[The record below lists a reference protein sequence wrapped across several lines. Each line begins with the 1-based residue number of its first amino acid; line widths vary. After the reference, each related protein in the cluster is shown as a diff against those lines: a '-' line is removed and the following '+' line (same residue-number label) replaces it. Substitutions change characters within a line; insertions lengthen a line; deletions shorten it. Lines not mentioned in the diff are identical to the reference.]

1 MRIIKTIFI
10 QFTLAT
16 IMPQSA
22 NDIDDLTPEMDEELK
37 SKTEIKKEM
46 HQLQDFAQS
55 LIEMSK
61 HQRSL
66 IPLNEDLKHAMIVA
80 DKIKNKHEAL
90 RRHIRH
96 TAKIL
101 LETDLAP
108 IHQAIDVMANK
119 HQQAT
124 AKFVRLENIRD
135 ELIAQGNDGVEALL
149 LEFKEMDRQKLKQL
163 VRNAAKEKKAEKL
176 KTKEEKSKAKALK
189 SSILPF
195 VQLPIN
201 TKSISLLIRLFPSS
215 KFM

>member
-1 MRIIKTIFI
+1 
-10 QFTLAT
+10 
-16 IMPQSA
+16 MPHSA
-22 NDIDDLTPEMDEELK
+22 NDIDDLTSELDEELK

-55 LIEMSK
+55 LVEMSK

-66 IPLNEDLKHAMIVA
+66 LPLTDDLKDAMVVA

-96 TAKIL
+96 IAKIL

-124 AKFVRLENIRD
+124 SKFLRLESLRD
-135 ELIAQGNDGVEALL
+135 ELIAQGNDAVEAVLA
-149 LEFKEMDRQKLKQL
+149 EFSQMERQKLKQL
-163 VRNAAKEKKAEKL
+163 VRHAKKEKKAEKL
-176 KTKEEKSKAKALK
+176 GKHYKNLFAYLKEHNS
-189 SSILPF
+189 
-195 VQLPIN
+195 
-201 TKSISLLIRLFPSS
+201 
-215 KFM
+215 